1 MVWGGARP
9 PDERGENATCIFS
22 EAFSGDPCFAERYA
36 GQALNATPAE
46 RIEDLEP
53 ACPSRRSPWRA
64 TGISSR
70 VAGRGRTFA
79 ICGER
84 ASLMPVV

>member
-1 MVWGGARP
+1 MWGGARP
-9 PDERGENATCIFS
+9 PDERGENATCIAS

-53 ACPSRRSPWRA
+53 ACPPWRA
-64 TGISSR
+64 GALR
-70 VAGRGRTFA
+70 RRRHAGADEGDRK
-79 ICGER
+79 EPK
-84 ASLMPVV
+84 S